1 MINTDIPPAAAPAIP
16 PTTRTAD
23 KVEGG
28 LGGASNQEQDPR
40 STASTLDADK
50 SSITPT

>member
-1 MINTDIPPAAAPAIP
+1 MINTDIPPAAALAIP

-28 LGGASNQEQDPR
+28 LGGASKEEQDPR
-40 STASTLDADK
+40 STASTLDAIWL
-50 SSITPT
+50 SITNT